1 MRWCPGPW
9 AGSLWSVTGRVGL
22 CRPLRWIPRLI
33 PPPLVSES
41 DGPRPAQLSP
51 PPPSAL
57 STEPGLAGSGY
68 LWVRKGSVPPFLGFP
83 ASAAD
88 LRRRRFPIR
97 RFVRSKP
104 PPPLL
109 LPFSLV
115 VAMDRSRGSSSD
127 AVSGLKRGRD
137 ESGDAA
143 ADLEFEASLR
153 AKLQASRSE
162 AGAASPRASGS
173 GPVASP
179 SLAPAAPVHVVDPWE
194 QAARGAGRD
203 LRAPPRLLPRLLP
216 WVGRRGRRRRA
227 AAGRP
232 ASFLVVALGPRPG
245 VRLAL
250 RRDVV
255 LARVPSVVL
264 LEMASSLR
272 RLLVVRT
279 VTPLTPRFLI
289 PSSPASRVI
298 ALAISSLGARTL
310 LSVSSVGRM
319 DT

>member
-1 MRWCPGPW
+1 MASPVSSSSVAVPS
-9 AGSLWSVTGRVGL
+9 GSSPSRCLPSTSSAT
-22 CRPLRWIPRLI
+22 PLRIW
-33 PPPLVSES
+33 S
-41 DGPRPAQLSP
+41 
-51 PPPSAL
+51 
-57 STEPGLAGSGY
+57 
-68 LWVRKGSVPPFLGFP
+68 
-83 ASAAD
+83 
-88 LRRRRFPIR
+88 LRRRSSP
-97 RFVRSKP
+97 S
-104 PPPLL
+104 
-109 LPFSLV
+109 
-115 VAMDRSRGSSSD
+115 SR
-127 AVSGLKRGRD
+127 LRGRRRVP
-137 ESGDAA
+137 
-143 ADLEFEASLR
+143 LR
-153 AKLQASRSE
+153 RVRLVPGRWLL
-162 AGAASPRASGS
+162 R
-173 GPVASP
+173 
-179 SLAPAAPVHVVDPWE
+179 PWRP
-194 QAARGAGRD
+194 QLRCMWSTLGNRRRGGAGRD

-264 LEMASSLR
+264 LEMASSLC